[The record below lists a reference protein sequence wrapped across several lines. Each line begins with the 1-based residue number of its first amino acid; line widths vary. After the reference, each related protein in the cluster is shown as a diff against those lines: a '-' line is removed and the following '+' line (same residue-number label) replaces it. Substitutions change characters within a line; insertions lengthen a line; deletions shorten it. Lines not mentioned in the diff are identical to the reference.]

1 MPGTLCLTGLRA
13 YMRDLSSTAR
23 VAPRAL
29 TQYRYGR
36 YTLRM
41 LLVFLSLLVFLFSLA
56 GLAAQYWRPAGLFR
70 KLPVAAITLS
80 ALAIPGL
87 AVAQITPPDQSLP
100 AVPPANEPPETAG
113 PAVPPVEPDSERPV
127 SWRLLFHNVIA
138 DQKQIWTFPARVGQN
153 WAPTAAVL
161 GTTAGLFIVDPNEAG
176 YFRRTTTF
184 HQFNHILNGNATAIG
199 MGVVPA
205 SLYFIG
211 RIRKN
216 SKMQHTAL
224 FAGEAMA
231 DAAIVQTAL
240 KDATMRVRPIRY
252 PSSGW
257 FATSSSPT
265 SYIRGNGSF
274 PSGHSI
280 EAFSVATIIAR
291 RYGNHR
297 WVPYAAYG
305 LASLVG
311 FSRLTL
317 NVHFL
322 SDVFMG
328 GALGYSIS
336 RFTVLRQ

>member
-1 MPGTLCLTGLRA
+1 V
-13 YMRDLSSTAR
+13 S
-23 VAPRAL
+23 
-29 TQYRYGR
+29 
-36 YTLRM
+36 
-41 LLVFLSLLVFLFSLA
+41 LVFLSILGFLLSLVA
-56 GLAAQYWRPAGLFR
+56 VAVQFGRHSGIFK
-70 KLPVAAITLS
+70 KLPVVVIAMAALV
-80 ALAIPGL
+80 IPNR
-87 AVAQITPPDQSLP
+87 APAQTTRPDQTSPTAPLT
-100 AVPPANEPPETAG
+100 NEPPEAAG
-113 PAVPPVEPDSERPV
+113 PPAPAPEHDSDRPV
-127 SWRLLFHNVIA
+127 SWKLLYHNVIA
-138 DQKQIWTFPARVGQN
+138 DQKQIWSFPARLTQGQN
-153 WAPTAAVL
+153 WVPTAAVL
-161 GTTAGLFIVDPNEAG
+161 GTTAGLFYVDPIEAG

-184 HQFNHILNGNATAIG
+184 HEFRNIFNGNATAIG
-199 MGVVPA
+199 MGATAA
-205 SLYFIG
+205 SLYAIG
-211 RIRKN
+211 RIRKD

-224 FAGEAMA
+224 LAGEAMA
-231 DAAIVQTAL
+231 DTALVQTVL
-240 KDATMRVRPIRY
+240 KDATMRLRPISY
-252 PSSGW
+252 PASGW

-265 SYIRGNGSF
+265 AYIRGNGSF

-280 EAFSVATIIAR
+280 EAFAVATIIAR

>member
-1 MPGTLCLTGLRA
+1 
-13 YMRDLSSTAR
+13 
-23 VAPRAL
+23 V
-29 TQYRYGR
+29 
-36 YTLRM
+36 
-41 LLVFLSLLVFLFSLA
+41 LLVFLSLLVFLLSLVAVAVRFGRDA
-56 GLAAQYWRPAGLFR
+56 GIFR
-70 KLPVAAITLS
+70 KLPVVVIAMS
-80 ALAIPGL
+80 ALVIPSR
-87 AVAQITPPDQSLP
+87 APAQTTTPDQSLP
-100 AVPPANEPPETAG
+100 AAPPPKEPPETAG
-113 PAVPPVEPDSERPV
+113 QPAPSPEPDSERPV
-127 SWRLLFHNVIA
+127 SWKLLYHNVIA
-138 DQKQIWTFPARVGQN
+138 DQKQIWSFPARLVQGQN
-153 WAPTAAVL
+153 WAPTGAVL
-161 GTTAGLFIVDPNEAG
+161 GTTAGFFLVDPIEAG

-184 HQFNHILNGNATAIG
+184 HEFRNVFNGNATAIG
-199 MGVVPA
+199 MGATAA
-205 SLYFIG
+205 SLYAIG
-211 RIRKN
+211 RIRKD

-224 FAGEAMA
+224 LAGEAMA
-231 DAAIVQTAL
+231 DTALVQTVL
-240 KDATMRVRPIRY
+240 KDATMRLRPVSY
-252 PSSGW
+252 PASGW

-280 EAFSVATIIAR
+280 EAFAVATIIAR

-297 WVPYAAYG
+297 WVPFAAYG

>member
-1 MPGTLCLTGLRA
+1 
-13 YMRDLSSTAR
+13 
-23 VAPRAL
+23 
-29 TQYRYGR
+29 
-36 YTLRM
+36 M
-41 LLVFLSLLVFLFSLA
+41 LLVFLGLLFFLLFLVA
-56 GLAAQYWRPAGLFR
+56 MAVHFGRPVGLF
-70 KLPVAAITLS
+70 KNLPIVVIALS
-80 ALAIPGL
+80 ALVIPGRAL
-87 AVAQITPPDQSLP
+87 AQTTSPDQSLP
-100 AVPPANEPPETAG
+100 ATPPANEPLENVGPPETAG
-113 PAVPPVEPDSERPV
+113 PPAALPETEYERPI
-127 SWRLLFHNVIA
+127 SWKLMFHNWVD
-138 DQKQIWTFPARVGQN
+138 DQKQIWSFPARVTKHRN
-153 WAPTAAVL
+153 WIPTAAVL
-161 GTTAGLFIVDPNEAG
+161 GATAGLFFVDKHEAA
-176 YFRRTTTF
+176 YFRGTTTF
-184 HQFNHILNGNATAIG
+184 HEFNHIFNGNAMAIG
-199 MGVVPA
+199 MGATSA
-205 SLYFIG
+205 SLYAIG
-211 RIRKN
+211 RIRKD
-216 SKMQHTAL
+216 SKMQRTAL
-224 FAGEAMA
+224 LAGEAMA
-231 DAAIVQTAL
+231 DAAMVQTVL

-252 PSSGW
+252 PDSGW

-297 WVPYAAYG
+297 WVPFAAYG

>member
-1 MPGTLCLTGLRA
+1 
-13 YMRDLSSTAR
+13 
-23 VAPRAL
+23 
-29 TQYRYGR
+29 
-36 YTLRM
+36 M
-41 LLVFLSLLVFLFSLA
+41 LLVFLSLLVFLLSLVAVAVRFGRNA
-56 GLAAQYWRPAGLFR
+56 GIF
-70 KLPVAAITLS
+70 KTLPVVVIAMS
-80 ALAIPGL
+80 ALVIPSR
-87 AVAQITPPDQSLP
+87 APAQITTPDQSSP
-100 AVPPANEPPETAG
+100 AAPSPKEPPETAG
-113 PAVPPVEPDSERPV
+113 QPAPTPEPDSERPV
-127 SWRLLFHNVIA
+127 SWKLLYHNVIA
-138 DQKQIWTFPARVGQN
+138 DQKQIWSFPARLVQGQN
-153 WAPTAAVL
+153 WVPTGAVL
-161 GTTAGLFIVDPNEAG
+161 GTTAGLFFVDPIEAG

-184 HQFNHILNGNATAIG
+184 HEFRNIFNGNATAIG
-199 MGVVPA
+199 MGATAA
-205 SLYFIG
+205 SLYAIG

-216 SKMQHTAL
+216 SKMQNTAL
-224 FAGEAMA
+224 LAGEAMA
-231 DAAIVQTAL
+231 DTALVQTVL
-240 KDATMRVRPIRY
+240 KDVTMRLRPVSY
-252 PSSGW
+252 PASGW

-280 EAFSVATIIAR
+280 EAFAVATIIAR
-291 RYGNHR
+291 RYRNHR